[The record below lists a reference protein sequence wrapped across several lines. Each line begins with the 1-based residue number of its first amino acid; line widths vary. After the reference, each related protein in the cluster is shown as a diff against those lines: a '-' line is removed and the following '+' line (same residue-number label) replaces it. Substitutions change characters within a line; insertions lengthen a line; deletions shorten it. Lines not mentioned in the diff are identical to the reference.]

1 MLNLKISQ
9 CTDQSRVPE
18 LIKHCNSVYD
28 ELRRDAMAEK
38 PDGTRWQYNDLYKNP
53 LEIQNFIKNSEM
65 FVAEIDGCLAGCIR
79 IICDEQR
86 GSSSFQTLAVGPE
99 FRGKKIAGEL
109 VAFAENLSKSKG
121 YRFIECDVMYPVS
134 ERIFLHDWYV
144 RLGYEE
150 TETIEVDD
158 HVRYQEVRH
167 MLKPKL
173 VSRA

>member
-9 CTDQSRVPE
+9 CTDPSRVPE

-28 ELRRDAMAEK
+28 ELRRDAMAQK

-53 LEIQNFIKNSEM
+53 LEIQNFIKNNEM
-65 FVAEIDGCLAGCIR
+65 FVAEIDGCLAGCMR

-99 FRGKKIAGEL
+99 FRGKKIAGKL

-121 YRFIECDVMYPVS
+121 YRFIECDAQYGKTKKKRAKTQKKISWVFQVKN
-134 ERIFLHDWYV
+134 
-144 RLGYEE
+144 
-150 TETIEVDD
+150 TKK
-158 HVRYQEVRH
+158 RH
-167 MLKPKL
+167 LKL
-173 VSRA
+173 VSVYLRKILA